1 MLDIVAMNSSN
12 PAHLLHQIAQIQRM
26 ERGKL
31 SIMREGPEATHYKHQ
46 VWEDGKNVSRHVSSD
61 QAQAVQAAI
70 EGYRQFEEL
79 TAEYAQLVIERTR
92 AELAASSKKKR
103 YAPRLLSSSPKTR
116 RLRKS

>member
-1 MLDIVAMNSSN
+1 
-12 PAHLLHQIAQIQRM
+12 
-26 ERGKL
+26 
-31 SIMREGPEATHYKHQ
+31 
-46 VWEDGKNVSRHVSSD
+46 VSSD